1 MTFDPCAQAA
11 ELQHLTKQNEFLQEK
26 LSFQVHIFKK
36 MEFELYAQMCPPSI
50 CEKNLVFFQ
59 KLTKKI
65 NKNLKNIN
73 KHINVILD
81 IQLYTNLKT

>member
-1 MTFDPCAQAA
+1 
-11 ELQHLTKQNEFLQEK
+11 
-26 LSFQVHIFKK
+26 